1 MVDAAS
7 TMCPFWPRPDCGAR
21 HIRVGDAGTIPAKW
35 ETPLANPHGT
45 HPSVGDATRQESL
58 ASSAEA
64 ELVNILVVDDRSADL
79 TALRAV
85 LELPGYA
92 VMTASSG
99 GEALRLLFE
108 HDFAVILLDV
118 NMPGMDGFEIAAAI
132 KQRER
137 SRLTPIVFLTAEGVD
152 LKRLYRAYSVGAID
166 YLQKPVDSDV
176 VRAKVAVFADLCRK
190 ELLLRRQ
197 AVTLQEAER
206 RERELERAELQLAAE
221 RRYRNLA
228 ESIPEIV
235 WTATPDG
242 QLDYCN
248 RRWRE
253 YTGMEFE
260 ATRGHGFLKAI
271 HVADAG
277 EMRRR
282 WLDAIAHPGPFT
294 AECRLRRADGQYRH
308 HRCHAMPECDA
319 DGRVLAWLGT
329 FADFHDLKQAIGA
342 RDEFMA
348 LASHELR
355 TPLTALKLRLQSMQ
369 RSAPVGETLHTKL
382 DGAMR
387 QTGRLERLIDNLL
400 DVSRITTGVL
410 ELHPEPFDLI
420 ALIREVADRF
430 ATDAERGGVAIE
442 LLLPLAFEVSWD
454 RVRIE
459 QALTNL
465 LSNAFKYRSRGP
477 VRVSLAGATGEAT
490 LSIEGGSP
498 IPPANLPQ
506 LFERFGR
513 PSGIRSHGGLGVGL
527 FLTRQIAEAHGGSI
541 GVLSHGDA
549 VPIFTLR
556 LPLAATT
563 STTTDENGD
572 AEENGS
578 VA

>member
-1 MVDAAS
+1 M
-7 TMCPFWPRPDCGAR
+7 
-21 HIRVGDAGTIPAKW
+21 
-35 ETPLANPHGT
+35 
-45 HPSVGDATRQESL
+45 
-58 ASSAEA
+58 
-64 ELVNILVVDDRSADL
+64 LVVDDRTADL

-92 VMTASSG
+92 VMTAGSG
-99 GEALRLLFE
+99 GEAFRLLFE

-118 NMPGMDGFEIAAAI
+118 NMPGMDGFEIATAI

-176 VRAKVAVFADLCRK
+176 VRAKVAVFADLYRK

-197 AVTLQEAER
+197 AVTLQAAER

-248 RRWRE
+248 RRFRE
-253 YTGMEFE
+253 YTGMDFE
-260 ATRGHGFLKAI
+260 ATRGHGFLKAV
-271 HVADAG
+271 HVGDAS

-282 WLDAIAHPGPFT
+282 WLDVVAHPGPFT
-294 AECRLRRADGQYRH
+294 AECRLRRADGQYRYH
-308 HRCHAMPECDA
+308 LCRAMPECDA
-319 DGRVLAWLGT
+319 NGSVLAWLGT

-342 RDEFMA
+342 RDEFMMM
-348 LASHELR
+348 ASHELR

-369 RSAPVGETLHTKL
+369 RNTPPGEPLHAKL

-410 ELHPEPFDLI
+410 ALRPERFEVCSLV
-420 ALIREVADRF
+420 REVAERF
-430 ATDAERGGVAIE
+430 AADAERAGVTIE
-442 LLLPLAFEVSWD
+442 LVLPQSLEVSWD
-454 RVRIE
+454 RVRID
-459 QALTNL
+459 QALGNL
-465 LSNAFKYRSRGP
+465 LSNALRYRQRGG
-477 VRVSLAGATGEAT
+477 VRVTLATSPDTVA
-490 LSIEGGSP
+490 LSVEGGSP
-498 IPPANLPQ
+498 IARADLPR

-513 PSGIRSHGGLGVGL
+513 ASGIRSHGGLGVGL
-527 FLTRQIAEAHGGSI
+527 FLTRQIAEAHRGTI
-541 GVLSHGDA
+541 AMTNAEDT
-549 VPIFTLR
+549 VPVFTLS
-556 LPLAATT
+556 LPLAVPAS
-563 STTTDENGD
+563 STEPDVT

>member
-1 MVDAAS
+1 
-7 TMCPFWPRPDCGAR
+7 
-21 HIRVGDAGTIPAKW
+21 
-35 ETPLANPHGT
+35 
-45 HPSVGDATRQESL
+45 
-58 ASSAEA
+58 
-64 ELVNILVVDDRSADL
+64 LVVDDRRADL
-79 TALRAV
+79 TAIRAV
-85 LELPGYA
+85 LELPGYN
-92 VMTASSG
+92 VITAGSG
-99 GEALRLLFE
+99 GEALRVLFE

-166 YLQKPVDSDV
+166 YLEKPVDSDV
-176 VRAKVAVFADLCRK
+176 VRAKVAVFADLYRK
-190 ELLLRRQ
+190 ELKLRRQ
-197 AVTLQEAER
+197 ALTIQEAER
-206 RERELERAELQLAAE
+206 RERALERAELQLAAE

-260 ATRGHGFLKAI
+260 ATRGHGFLKAM
-271 HVADAG
+271 HVADAADA
-277 EMRRR
+277 RRR
-282 WLDAIAHPGPFT
+282 WLDAVAHPGPFT
-294 AECRLRRADGQYRH
+294 ADCRLRRADGQFRYHLCR
-308 HRCHAMPECDA
+308 AVPECDA
-319 DGRVLAWLGT
+319 EGHVLAWLGT

-348 LASHELR
+348 MASHELR

-369 RSAPVGETLHTKL
+369 RSAPPGEAVRTKL

-410 ELHPEPFDLI
+410 ELRLEQFDAS
-420 ALIREVADRF
+420 ALVREVAERF
-430 ATDAERGGVAIE
+430 ATDAERANVTIE
-442 LLLPLAFEVSWD
+442 LALPPNFEVSWD
-454 RVRIE
+454 RVRID
-459 QALTNL
+459 QALGNL
-465 LSNAFKYRSRGP
+465 LSNALRYRERGP
-477 VRVSLAGATGEAT
+477 VRVSLSSAGGSAR
-490 LSIEGGSP
+490 LSIEGGSA
-498 IPPANLPQ
+498 IAPATLPQ

-513 PSGIRSHGGLGVGL
+513 ASGLRSHGGLGVGL
-527 FLTRQIAEAHGGSI
+527 FLTRQIAEAHGGTI
-541 GVLSHGDA
+541 ELTNPDA
-549 VPIFTLR
+549 VPVFTLA
-556 LPLAATT
+556 LPLQVTPIAHDDTT
-563 STTTDENGD
+563 GS
-572 AEENGS
+572 AEESGI